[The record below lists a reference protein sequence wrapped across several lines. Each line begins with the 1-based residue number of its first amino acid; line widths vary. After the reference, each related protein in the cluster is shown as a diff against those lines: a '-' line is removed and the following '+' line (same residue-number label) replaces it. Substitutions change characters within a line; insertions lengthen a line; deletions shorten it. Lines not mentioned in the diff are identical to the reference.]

1 MRIAIGGLLFEG
13 NTFSLARTSLAE
25 FRQNYLHEGDAIL
38 SGLRGGDVEV
48 SGALQVLQAQ
58 GAELVPLI
66 ATHGGCG
73 GQVTRECFETLK
85 EKLLARLR
93 GHAVDGVFLAL
104 HGAMICEQTDDAEA
118 ELLEAVRAL
127 VGAVPIVITCD
138 LHAHITPRL
147 LALCDAIVGYQQY
160 PHDDPFETGVRA
172 AGILVRAVAGGARPV
187 MAMKKLAMLVSPTAA
202 GTRERTPMR
211 AMYKAARA
219 IEALPGVLALSYFPS
234 TPWAE
239 REEGGTAF
247 VLVTDGVHP
256 SAGEILD
263 GLCRQLWAARAEFE
277 PGLLDFDQA
286 VAATAEEAGPIIL
299 SEMSDAVGAGAAGDS
314 AYVLGRFLAM
324 DAPGPLLV
332 QVVDPGAVAAAR
344 RAGAGAELSCELGNR
359 IETRYGP
366 PVPFSGL
373 VERLLDDG
381 AFTYRGGLMGGITST
396 MGPSAVLRGARAT
409 VLVTS
414 RPTYEYADEQYVAA
428 GIDIRKFRY
437 VVVKNPMNYKQAYSW
452 APRLVALD
460 TPGAGRADLRK
471 LAWTRCRR
479 PFYPMDDSPGPLWR
493 NN

>member
-1 MRIAIGGLLFEG
+1 
-13 NTFSLARTSLAE
+13 SLARTSLAE

-160 PHDDPFETGVRA
+160 PHDDPFETGGRA

-187 MAMKKLAMLVSPTAA
+187 MAMQKLAMLVSPTAA

-256 SAGEILD
+256 RAGEILD
-263 GLCRQLWAARAEFE
+263 
-277 PGLLDFDQA
+277 
-286 VAATAEEAGPIIL
+286 
-299 SEMSDAVGAGAAGDS
+299 
-314 AYVLGRFLAM
+314 
-324 DAPGPLLV
+324 
-332 QVVDPGAVAAAR
+332 
-344 RAGAGAELSCELGNR
+344 
-359 IETRYGP
+359 
-366 PVPFSGL
+366 
-373 VERLLDDG
+373 
-381 AFTYRGGLMGGITST
+381 
-396 MGPSAVLRGARAT
+396 
-409 VLVTS
+409 
-414 RPTYEYADEQYVAA
+414 
-428 GIDIRKFRY
+428 
-437 VVVKNPMNYKQAYSW
+437 
-452 APRLVALD
+452 
-460 TPGAGRADLRK
+460 
-471 LAWTRCRR
+471 
-479 PFYPMDDSPGPLWR
+479 
-493 NN
+493 